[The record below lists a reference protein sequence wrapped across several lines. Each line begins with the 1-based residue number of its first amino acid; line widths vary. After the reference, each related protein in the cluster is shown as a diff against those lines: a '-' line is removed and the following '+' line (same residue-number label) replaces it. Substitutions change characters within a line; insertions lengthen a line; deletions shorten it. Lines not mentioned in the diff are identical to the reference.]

1 MKQNSDLKQL
11 IVPGGLYHDTEPDQ
25 IILVLSSNRYDIL
38 SIARIYHKRLSVTFE
53 HFYLPATMDAFFA
66 EKNRLC

>member
-11 IVPGGLYHDTEPDQ
+11 IVPGGLCYDAERDQ
-25 IILVLSSNRYDIL
+25 IMLILSADRHDVL
-38 SIARIYHKRLSVTFE
+38 SIARVYHKRLFITFE
-53 HFYLPATMDAFFA
+53 HSYLPATMDAFFA